1 MPYNNVNIMMRGQ
14 IPTQSLTGQG
24 GQPNELYYTTDDTI
38 AVVEAANYFNP
49 GAEFFGVGVN
59 IINVVSTVGPIGRAF
74 VATRVG
80 SVITLTRF
88 TQAAAV

>member
-1 MPYNNVNIMMRGQ
+1 MPYNNVNLMMRGQ
-14 IPTQSLTGQG
+14 IPTSSLVGQG
-24 GQPNELYYTTDDTI
+24 GQPNELYYTTDDPI
-38 AVVEAANYFNP
+38 ATVEAANYFNP

-74 VATRVG
+74 VAVRVG
-80 SVITLTRF
+80 NVITLTRF